1 MAEISDNRN
10 PPPLTND
17 LETYPGLTIDHLNK
31 YLPAIRTVEDIS
43 LTKENMVEGIFL
55 AKCLDGLKQT
65 PNNTIDLLIAIPPDD
80 PWAIVNGSGESMT
93 LQEYYQ
99 WNNAWLT
106 ESHRVLKNTGAI
118 YVFTPWEYS
127 GMYQGLI
134 TNIFKVQSRITWRN
148 KMLQSSNKIQTWNNN
163 TSDIWFAT
171 KTDDFLF
178 NQRAVGLKSDD
189 LNDIEKDEIR
199 SNLWIDIPNLSE
211 ENAIIPQKVLS
222 RIINASSFKLNWVL
236 DPFMSTGDVG
246 VAAKKSGRRFI
257 GFETNKDHLLLA
269 MKRIDES

>member
-1 MAEISDNRN
+1 MAETPENTNAPLFTN
-10 PPPLTND
+10 P
-17 LETYPGLTIDHLNK
+17 LETYPGLTIDNLNK
-31 YLPAIRTVEDIS
+31 YLPAIRTVEDIT

-55 AKCLDGLKQT
+55 AKCLEGLKQI
-65 PNNTIDLLIAIPPDD
+65 PDDSIDLLIATPPDD
-80 PWAIVNGSGESMT
+80 PWAAIDGSREPMT

-99 WNNAWLT
+99 WNNAWLI

-134 TNIFKVQSRITWRN
+134 TNLFKVQSRITWRK
-148 KMLQSSNKIQTWNNN
+148 KMLNPANKIQTWDND

-171 KTDDFLF
+171 KTDEFLF
-178 NQRAVGLKSDD
+178 NQKVVGLKSSEDNDLVDD
-189 LNDIEKDEIR
+189 AIR
-199 SNLWIDIPNLSE
+199 SNLWLDIPSLPE
-211 ENAIIPQKVLS
+211 ENGIIPQKVIS
-222 RIINASSFKLNWVL
+222 RILNASSFKLNWVL
-236 DPFMSTGDVG
+236 DPFMGTGDVG
-246 VAAKKSGRRFI
+246 VAAKMSGRRFI

>member
-1 MAEISDNRN
+1 MAETPENTKAPLFTN
-10 PPPLTND
+10 P

-31 YLPAIRTVEDIS
+31 YLPAIRTVEDIT

-55 AKCLDGLKQT
+55 AKCLEGLKQI
-65 PNNTIDLLIAIPPDD
+65 PDDSIDLLIATPPDD
-80 PWAIVNGSGESMT
+80 PWAAIDGSREPMT

-99 WNNAWLT
+99 WNNAWLI

-134 TNIFKVQSRITWRN
+134 TNLFKVQSRITWRK
-148 KMLQSSNKIQTWNNN
+148 KMLNPANKIQTWDND

-178 NQRAVGLKSDD
+178 NQTVVGLKSSEDNDLVDD
-189 LNDIEKDEIR
+189 VIR
-199 SNLWIDIPNLSE
+199 SNLWLDIPNLPE
-211 ENAIIPQKVLS
+211 ENGIIPQKVIS
-222 RIINASSFKLNWVL
+222 RILNASSFKLNWVL
-236 DPFMSTGDVG
+236 DPFMGTGDVG
-246 VAAKKSGRRFI
+246 VAAKMSGRRFI

>member
-1 MAEISDNRN
+1 MAETPENTKAPLFTN
-10 PPPLTND
+10 P

-31 YLPAIRTVEDIS
+31 YLPAIRTVEDIT

-55 AKCLDGLKQT
+55 AKCLEGLKQI
-65 PNNTIDLLIAIPPDD
+65 PDDSIDLLIATPPDD
-80 PWAIVNGSGESMT
+80 PWAAIDGSREPMT

-99 WNNAWLT
+99 WNNAWLI

-134 TNIFKVQSRITWRN
+134 TNLFKVQSRITWRK
-148 KMLQSSNKIQTWNNN
+148 KMLNPANKIQTWDND

-178 NQRAVGLKSDD
+178 NQTVVGLKSSEDNDLVDD
-189 LNDIEKDEIR
+189 VIR
-199 SNLWIDIPNLSE
+199 SNLWLDIPNLPE
-211 ENAIIPQKVLS
+211 ENGIIPQKVIS
-222 RIINASSFKLNWVL
+222 RILNASSFKLNWVL
-236 DPFMSTGDVG
+236 DPFMGTGDVG
-246 VAAKKSGRRFI
+246 LAAKMSGRRFI

>member
-1 MAEISDNRN
+1 MAETPENTKAPLFTN
-10 PPPLTND
+10 P

-31 YLPAIRTVEDIS
+31 YLPAIRTVEDIT

-55 AKCLDGLKQT
+55 AKCLEGLKQI
-65 PNNTIDLLIAIPPDD
+65 PDDSIDLLIATPPDD
-80 PWAIVNGSGESMT
+80 PWAAIDGSREPMT

-99 WNNAWLT
+99 WNNAWLI
-106 ESHRVLKNTGAI
+106 ESHRVLKNTGAV

-134 TNIFKVQSRITWRN
+134 TNLFKVQSRITWRK
-148 KMLQSSNKIQTWNNN
+148 KMLNPANKIQTWDND

-178 NQRAVGLKSDD
+178 NQTVVGLKSSEDNDLVDD
-189 LNDIEKDEIR
+189 VIR
-199 SNLWIDIPNLSE
+199 SNLWLDIPNLPE
-211 ENAIIPQKVLS
+211 ENGIIPQKVIS
-222 RIINASSFKLNWVL
+222 RILNASSFKLNWVL
-236 DPFMSTGDVG
+236 DPFMGTGDVG
-246 VAAKKSGRRFI
+246 VAAKMSGRRFI